1 MRVRVDLHV
10 HSVLSACCSREN
22 TVVNIVNMSKL
33 LGTRFLGVADHNSC
47 LNFPAINELCE
58 KEGIVAVPAMEVTTA
73 EEIHVLCLFRDF
85 PSAKTL
91 SDEIAAGLPEIPLD
105 LRFYHPQCVSD
116 SSDGVTAFLP
126 DLLNVACGFD
136 LYSLESRTNELGG
149 LIVPAHVDKQSA
161 SLLSVLGCVP
171 DDIGT
176 NCLEVSR
183 SCPDEL
189 KRKLSK
195 RYLILENSDAHC
207 LEDMCAS
214 DFYLELDSD
223 DLDGLFEKLTKS
235 VL

>member
-47 LNFPAINELCE
+47 LNFPAINELCQ

-161 SLLSVLGCVP
+161 SLLSVLAACPTTSGR
-171 DDIGT
+171 I
-176 NCLEVSR
+176 VSR
-183 SCPDEL
+183 CRAPVRTSLKESC
-189 KRKLSK
+189 RKDILFW
-195 RYLILENSDAHC
+195 RTATLIVWRICVRRTFIS
-207 LEDMCAS
+207 S
-214 DFYLELDSD
+214 
-223 DLDGLFEKLTKS
+223 LTATIWTDCS
-235 VL
+235 RS